1 MHHIAKVVKK
11 DPVEVKLNNM
21 SNNDNATPQM
31 VKDLI
36 VSADYN
42 ARKESIDE
50 FNKASC
56 SLFLSFNPPPPFCKI
71 IHFHT
76 IYNMFKCS
84 RVHGY
89 FLQILSQLNLYIL
102 T

>member
-21 SNNDNATPQM
+21 SDDDNATPQM

-36 VSADYN
+36 VSADYS

-56 SLFLSFNPPPPFCKI
+56 SFSL
-71 IHFHT
+71 
-76 IYNMFKCS
+76 
-84 RVHGY
+84 
-89 FLQILSQLNLYIL
+89 
-102 T
+102 

>member
-21 SNNDNATPQM
+21 SDNDNSTPQM

-42 ARKESIDE
+42 VRKESIDE

-56 SLFLSFNPPPPFCKI
+56 SLSLSFNFFSSPNPFFKI
-71 IHFHT
+71 EPFHT
-76 IYNMFKCS
+76 IY
-84 RVHGY
+84 
-89 FLQILSQLNLYIL
+89 LQHI
-102 T
+102 